1 MRLHRLLRTATAL
14 VIVFPAFAAASAEIE
29 LPARKPGLWELKM
42 IPETAGAAPQITMQ
56 LCLDA
61 ATDKDIMA
69 AGLAMSGN
77 ACTTKRSQ
85 SGGSIQFDADCN
97 FGDRHTVSQTTISG
111 DFQAS
116 YTLKIVSDS
125 QGGNPA
131 LPKHSVVTQQATWLG
146 ACTPGL
152 LPGEM
157 MMPGGRKVNVL
168 GTLKKP
174 GG

>member
-1 MRLHRLLRTATAL
+1 MTLHRLLRSATAL
-14 VIVFPAFAAASAEIE
+14 AFALPAFAAASAEID

-42 IPETAGAAPQITMQ
+42 MPETAGAAPQMTMQ

-69 AGLAMSGN
+69 AGLAMAGT
-77 ACTTKRSQ
+77 ACTAKRSE
-85 SGGSIQFDADCN
+85 SGGAIHIDADCN
-97 FGDRHTVSQTTISG
+97 FGDRHTVSQTTMSG

-116 YTLKIVSDS
+116 YTLKVVSDS
-125 QGGNPA
+125 TGGNPA

-157 MMPGGRKVNVL
+157 VMPGGRKMNVL